1 MYTGDYMKKS
11 ILKVDPFRVF
21 IVTYSTHLT
30 FLIKYTL
37 YLKIYACVLFQ
48 CINSLPFSYLD
59 CEFKNLG
66 EKIRN
71 K

>member
-1 MYTGDYMKKS
+1 MKKS

-21 IVTYSTHLT
+21 AVAYSTHLS

-48 CINSLPFSYLD
+48 CINSLPFVTLTA
-59 CEFKNLG
+59 NLKTSG
-66 EKIRN
+66 RR
-71 K
+71 